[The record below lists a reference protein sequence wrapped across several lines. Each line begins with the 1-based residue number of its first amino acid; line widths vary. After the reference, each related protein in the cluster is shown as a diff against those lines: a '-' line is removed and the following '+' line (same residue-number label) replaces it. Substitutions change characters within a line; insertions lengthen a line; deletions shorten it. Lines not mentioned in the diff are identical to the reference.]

1 MLLPFFEIVLWS
13 SVAVL
18 AYVHVGY
25 PLLARA
31 LAALAPRPVRKAR
44 IVPRVSVLVVAWNEA
59 ARIADRLENLLES
72 DYPPE
77 RMEIL
82 VGSDG
87 STDGTAGRATLVRGG
102 SIRVYAFPQRRGK
115 PAVLND
121 LAARAR
127 GEILVLADCRQRFEP
142 ETIRALVRPFAD
154 PEVGAVS
161 GELLLD
167 EPGGGAIGRGVGL
180 YWRYEKFIR
189 KSESAFDSTVG
200 ATGAVYALRR
210 ALHEPIP
217 EDTILDDVLIPMNV
231 ARRGFRVILEPAAR
245 AHDRAASSEREEWVR
260 KVRTIAGN
268 LQLLGRHRWLLSPA
282 RNRLW
287 VQTISHK
294 ALRLLIP
301 LLFAAALAANAAL
314 VGRPFYDALLAG
326 QALFHAS
333 GLLPRLLPVRPRGL
347 ARALAVPRT
356 FLLLTAATTAAWLRF
371 LRQDLSATW
380 ERGIP
385 AARPL
390 PAAAELRGRR
400 QRSAT

>member
-1 MLLPFFEIVLWS
+1 MLVALFEIALWS
-13 SVAVL
+13 AVAAL

-59 ARIADRLENLLES
+59 ARIAERLENLLES
-72 DYPPE
+72 DYPHE
-77 RMEIL
+77 RLEIL

-115 PAVLND
+115 PAVLNE
-121 LAARAR
+121 LASRAR

-142 ETIRALVRPFAD
+142 GTIRALVCPFAD

-167 EPGGGAIGRGVGL
+167 DGGGGGTIGRGVGF

-231 ARRGFRVILEPAAR
+231 ARRGFRVILEPEAR

-287 VQTISHK
+287 IQTVSHK
-294 ALRLLIP
+294 ALRLTIP
-301 LLFAAALAANAAL
+301 LLFAVALAANVAL
-314 VGRPFYDALLAG
+314 VGRPFYDATLAA
-326 QALFHAS
+326 QVLFHAS
-333 GLLPRLLPVRPRGL
+333 GLLPRVLPARPRVV

-356 FLLLTAATTAAWLRF
+356 LLLLTAATAAAWLRF
-371 LRQDLSATW
+371 LRHDLSATW
-380 ERGIP
+380 ER
-385 AARPL
+385 AL
-390 PAAAELRGRR
+390 PAELPGRGRR
-400 QRSAT
+400 SAT